1 LKYAT
6 MNFVFCWEANI
17 SLVVLSCGLRETS
30 SVDYTDFED
39 LKILIEKSFCKIRR
53 GGGLRPP
60 PFRGAVVVA
69 HSSLPLPPPPSPL
82 PFPPKRK
89 GKRGRG
95 RRGRGDGGGGGE
107 AWKRVVSTGLN
118 VFQQVWTCFNRSER
132 VSTGSNGSQQVPTGS
147 DGFQWVPPNMDT
159 TRMFLDVS
167 GLFR

>member
-69 HSSLPLPPPPSPL
+69 HSSLPLPPPPL
-82 PFPPKRK
+82 PPPQKKERGK
-89 GKRGRG
+89 GGG
-95 RRGRGDGGGGGE
+95 EGGEEWGDGGEEEEGGCLE
-107 AWKRVVSTGLN
+107 TCFNRSERVSTGLN
-118 VFQQVWTCFNRSER
+118 VFQQVWTCFDRFKR
-132 VSTGSNGSQQVPTGS
+132 VSTGPNGFWRVPMGPT
-147 DGFQWVPPNMDT
+147 
-159 TRMFLDVS
+159 
-167 GLFR
+167 

>member
-69 HSSLPLPPPPSPL
+69 HSSLPLPPPPSPS
-82 PFPPKRK
+82 PSPPQKKRK

-95 RRGRGDGGGGGE
+95 RRGRVGGWGGGGG
-107 AWKRVVSTGLN
+107 GGMPGN
-118 VFQQVWTCFNRSER
+118 VFQQVWTCFNRFER
-132 VSTGSNGSQQVPTGS
+132 VSTGLNVFRQVQTGLNRSQRVLTGSNGSHLTWTQQEC
-147 DGFQWVPPNMDT
+147 F
-159 TRMFLDVS
+159 
-167 GLFR
+167 